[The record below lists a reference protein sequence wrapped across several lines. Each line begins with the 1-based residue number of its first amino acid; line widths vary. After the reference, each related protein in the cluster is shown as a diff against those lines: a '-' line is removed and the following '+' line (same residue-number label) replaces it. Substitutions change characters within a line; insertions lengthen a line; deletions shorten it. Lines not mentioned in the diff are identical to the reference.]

1 MKTRLWKIIL
11 AVLFLLP
18 VCTQAT
24 VLTFDDIGVATNASK
39 PVPDGYG
46 GFDWGKPGVFAND
59 ETFDL
64 LDILAY
70 TPFVF
75 VERYYQFCLW

>member
-1 MKTRLWKIIL
+1 MFWLMFYDR
-11 AVLFLLP
+11 FL
-18 VCTQAT
+18 V
-24 VLTFDDIGVATNASK
+24 S
-39 PVPDGYG
+39 YG